1 MLKYYAKQLVSAFL
15 LVFAVVIVT
24 FLMFELAPGDPIQ
37 SMVGKAPVTE
47 EFRQQLTQQ
56 YGLDRPFLERMFQY
70 ILNMFSGN
78 LGYSFANNRP
88 VLELII
94 ERLGNTLIL
103 TIPSLIIAGILG
115 ILIGS
120 VAARTR
126 SKLLDGTLSYFS
138 VAALSMP
145 TFWLGLLLIL
155 VFSVN
160 LGWLPSGG
168 MNRYGQTGFSL
179 AHIALP
185 LIVLVVN
192 ELAFNARIMRSS
204 MLEVLGQDYI
214 DTARSK
220 GLSRTLIVRRHATL
234 NSMLPMVSVMGFS
247 LGYTI
252 AGAVITERV
261 FSWPGMGLLLF
272 DSIQKSENQIVV
284 GILVVT
290 TVTVVVANLLTD
302 IVYGLVDPRI
312 RKRFRQEMEA

>member
-1 MLKYYAKQLVSAFL
+1 MLKYYAKQVLSAFL
-15 LVFAVVIVT
+15 LVLAVVIVT
-24 FLMFELAPGDPIQ
+24 FLLFEIAPGDPIQ
-37 SMVGKAPVTE
+37 SMIGKAPVTE

-56 YGLDRPFLERMFQY
+56 YGLDRPFFERLFQY
-70 ILNMFSGN
+70 VVNMFSGN
-78 LGYSFANNRP
+78 LGYSFANSRP
-88 VLELII
+88 VLDLII

-120 VAARTR
+120 ASARTR

-168 MNRYGQTGFSL
+168 MNRYGHSGFSL

-185 LIVLVVN
+185 LVVLVIN

-220 GLSRTLIVRRHATL
+220 GLSRRLIVRRHATL
-234 NSMLPMVSVMGFS
+234 NSMLPMVTVMGFS

-290 TVTVVVANLLTD
+290 TVTVVLANLLTD

-312 RKRFRQEMEA
+312 RKRFRQEREA